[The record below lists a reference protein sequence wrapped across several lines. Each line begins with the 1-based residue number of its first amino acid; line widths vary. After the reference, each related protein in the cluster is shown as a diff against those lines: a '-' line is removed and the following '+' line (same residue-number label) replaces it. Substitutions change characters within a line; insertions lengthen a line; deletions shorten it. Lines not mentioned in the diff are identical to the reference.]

1 MTVNKTSRFIALRLR
16 NVISASVLVFIVGG
30 VSSIAYANGGFYFG
44 AGAGQAEYSSVDEL
58 CDEAIGEAEQL
69 ARNEFGGDPRFDA
82 VFAQFLAGTNCSG
95 EDTDTVLRLFG
106 GYQFND
112 FFALEAG
119 YVDLGELALD
129 ISTNV
134 ANSLGTIN
142 AAGTAIADVSGIDL
156 TGVLMLPVHE
166 RVSLFGRLGVL
177 AWQADIAGNVSGTV
191 SSAGRRAGISE
202 TLSTDESGADLSY
215 GFGALFGVTDTVS
228 IRGGYS
234 KYEIADI
241 NVLSID
247 IVFSPK

>member
-112 FFALEAG
+112 FFAL
-119 YVDLGELALD
+119 
-129 ISTNV
+129 
-134 ANSLGTIN
+134 
-142 AAGTAIADVSGIDL
+142 
-156 TGVLMLPVHE
+156 
-166 RVSLFGRLGVL
+166 
-177 AWQADIAGNVSGTV
+177 
-191 SSAGRRAGISE
+191 
-202 TLSTDESGADLSY
+202 
-215 GFGALFGVTDTVS
+215 
-228 IRGGYS
+228 
-234 KYEIADI
+234 
-241 NVLSID
+241 
-247 IVFSPK
+247 